1 MYGGEAGGYKV
12 LVGESE
18 GKKPLGRTGWR
29 SGDQRV
35 LLKMDLCSKWDGGH
49 GIG

>member
-1 MYGGEAGGYKV
+1 MGERTGAYKV
-12 LVGESE
+12 LVGKSE

-29 SGDQRV
+29 SGDQRIP
-35 LLKMDLCSKWDGGH
+35 LKMDLCSKWDGKH